1 MASHEHAP
9 SPGSSEADVAGAFP
23 TVHAHE
29 SHADSH
35 EDVQSDGSFD
45 EVDMDEVHEIED
57 QAELEAISQDM
68 SQGETG
74 MPSLFSLR
82 RPRDARAG
90 LSSGLKSIGKGVAGG
105 VAALFAAPI
114 AGAASDGAKG
124 FFKGVGAGL
133 VGAVMLPVA
142 GVAVGATQMVRGVV
156 NTPEALTSSLAGKKW
171 DESSRQWVE
180 WDPRSAV
187 VLDDDAHRPKSL
199 LETLMAQ
206 LKEEE
211 AARNAEGKDDADG
224 EKSDGNEYYDI
235 LKVDREA
242 SQEVIRKQYFVLAR
256 QTHPDR
262 NPDDPLAEQRF
273 QELSK
278 AYQVLSDPDL
288 RARYDVSGAD
298 AVDDAPYVEPGVFF
312 AMLFGSSKFEK
323 FIGDL
328 AVASVCSGSS
338 ELEIRRFQ
346 LKRTHTL
353 ATTLRHRLDSALE
366 IGEEAFVTAA
376 REEGASLADASFGRN
391 ILCLVGHI
399 YVQSANEGAGGFS
412 GFAAKMRGGTRAI
425 RHQFTA
431 LRFAASAAAEQ
442 RRIEQ
447 IRCQQEEEEI
457 IIRRVAE
464 QARRESGAD
473 EHTDSKASESGNDDD
488 NGQDGAAEAATG
500 AATRAEEG
508 STASAET
515 SANSGQDEAGTTKS
529 AQETIPDDTQDS
541 GAEEASG
548 ANASA
553 SAAAAEAEAEAQVV
567 PAVLEALWAANV
579 VDIESTLRQV
589 CRLVLRGGPGDE
601 PTVPKAVRQS
611 RCQAL
616 RALGN
621 VLIDASGMS
630 LDQATDPSSL
640 LGGTTS
646 DGDGDGGGVADGA
659 AAQGAATGDGDA
671 NPAQPDAAAAAAARS
686 ARARAQMEHAAQ
698 MAYIHK
704 HGQTEA

>member
-235 LKVDREA
+235 LKVRWDR
-242 SQEVIRKQYFVLAR
+242 
-256 QTHPDR
+256 
-262 NPDDPLAEQRF
+262 
-273 QELSK
+273 
-278 AYQVLSDPDL
+278 
-288 RARYDVSGAD
+288 VS
-298 AVDDAPYVEPGVFF
+298 V
-312 AMLFGSSKFEK
+312 
-323 FIGDL
+323 
-328 AVASVCSGSS
+328 
-338 ELEIRRFQ
+338 
-346 LKRTHTL
+346 
-353 ATTLRHRLDSALE
+353 
-366 IGEEAFVTAA
+366 
-376 REEGASLADASFGRN
+376 
-391 ILCLVGHI
+391 
-399 YVQSANEGAGGFS
+399 
-412 GFAAKMRGGTRAI
+412 
-425 RHQFTA
+425 
-431 LRFAASAAAEQ
+431 
-442 RRIEQ
+442 
-447 IRCQQEEEEI
+447 
-457 IIRRVAE
+457 
-464 QARRESGAD
+464 
-473 EHTDSKASESGNDDD
+473 
-488 NGQDGAAEAATG
+488 
-500 AATRAEEG
+500 
-508 STASAET
+508 STAT
-515 SANSGQDEAGTTKS
+515 Q
-529 AQETIPDDTQDS
+529 AQ
-541 GAEEASG
+541 G
-548 ANASA
+548 
-553 SAAAAEAEAEAQVV
+553 EAEAEAHNSKHHHRQKYMKH
-567 PAVLEALWAANV
+567 NT
-579 VDIESTLRQV
+579 ITQSHTSTHNHVQTHSTRNTNT
-589 CRLVLRGGPGDE
+589 RSS
-601 PTVPKAVRQS
+601 S
-611 RCQAL
+611 RS
-616 RALGN
+616 N
-621 VLIDASGMS
+621 
-630 LDQATDPSSL
+630 TDKSKLYDVKHSHYHTRDNTSAKQHL
-640 LGGTTS
+640 L
-646 DGDGDGGGVADGA
+646 
-659 AAQGAATGDGDA
+659 
-671 NPAQPDAAAAAAARS
+671 
-686 ARARAQMEHAAQ
+686 H
-698 MAYIHK
+698 
-704 HGQTEA
+704 QT